1 MINKYDNKFL
11 YFFYKLQKLYK
22 SKSPNTHFAE
32 FAEDVMV
39 NRIFKNQDKGTYID
53 IGAYHPFKGSLTY
66 TLFKKGTCPKNL
78 KKSYLAIKNYFFQAQ
93 NNNF

>member
-22 SKSPNTHFAE
+22 NKSPNSHFAE

-39 NRIFKNQDKGTYID
+39 NRIFKNR
-53 IGAYHPFKGSLTY
+53 HHLH
-66 TLFKKGTCPKNL
+66 LL
-78 KKSYLAIKNYFFQAQ
+78 V
-93 NNNF
+93 